1 MRRVGVLVLWFLI
14 VLSALLTAGCG
25 TRIAATVQANA
36 KAGPIPKGV
45 TWAAVPGVS
54 GADAETLAGVEQ
66 SAVPLANVLSLY
78 NWKWLSNPDDA
89 ADADVLV
96 HIWWLTEGPT
106 YVVERAD
113 PFLYGPRMSAGVGFG
128 RSPWR
133 RGPFGYARQGFYY
146 PEPSVQAVYSRVF
159 IVEALLA
166 DALPRATLEALAPG
180 VRKAGFAS
188 APPVRKKAE
197 PSDLSKGPYAPP
209 LSLDGSALGKPPYAA
224 PLKAT
229 GADPDREPPYAPP
242 LFGPG
247 AEDVPS
253 EAVLWRVVV
262 TSGGSKANTRAILP
276 QLAAAAAQAVGK
288 NMQAVFFVDD
298 ELHVTYGQ

>member
-96 HIWWLTEGPT
+96 RIWWLTEGPT

-113 PFLYGPRMSAGVGFG
+113 PFLYGPRMSAGIGFG

-209 LSLDGSALGKPPYAA
+209 LSLDGSALGKPPYA
-224 PLKAT
+224 
-229 GADPDREPPYAPP
+229 PP

>member
-96 HIWWLTEGPT
+96 RIWWLTEGPT

-133 RGPFGYARQGFYY
+133 RGPFGYVRQGFYY

-209 LSLDGSALGKPPYAA
+209 LSLDGSALGKPPYA
-224 PLKAT
+224 
-229 GADPDREPPYAPP
+229 PP

>member
-96 HIWWLTEGPT
+96 RIWWLTEGPT

-209 LSLDGSALGKPPYAA
+209 LSLDGSALGKRRTARAAA
-224 PLKAT
+224 P
-229 GADPDREPPYAPP
+229 PPCRPCRAASAP
-242 LFGPG
+242 
-247 AEDVPS
+247 
-253 EAVLWRVVV
+253 
-262 TSGGSKANTRAILP
+262 
-276 QLAAAAAQAVGK
+276 
-288 NMQAVFFVDD
+288 
-298 ELHVTYGQ
+298 

>member
-1 MRRVGVLVLWFLI
+1 MRRVGVLVLCFF
-14 VLSALLTAGCG
+14 VALSALLTAGCG
-25 TRIAATVQANA
+25 TRIAATVQANV
-36 KAGPIPKGV
+36 KVGPIPKGV
-45 TWAAVPGVS
+45 TWAAVPGLS
-54 GADAETLAGVEQ
+54 GADAETLAGVQQ

-78 NWKWLSNPDDA
+78 NWKWLPNPDDA

-96 HIWWLTEGPT
+96 RIWWLTEGPT

-113 PFLYGPRMSAGVGFG
+113 PFLYGPRMSAGIGFG

-133 RGPFGYARQGFYY
+133 RGPFGYARRGFYY

-159 IVEALLA
+159 IVEALLV
-166 DALPRATLEALAPG
+166 DALPRATLEALLPG
-180 VRKAGFAS
+180 VKKAGFAS
-188 APPVRKKAE
+188 APQQAE

-209 LSLDGSALGKPPYAA
+209 LSLDENALGRPPYAA

-229 GADPDREPPYAPP
+229 GADPDKEPPYAPP

-276 QLAAAAAQAVGK
+276 QLATAAAQAVGK